1 MKRVLLTVALCVAAS
16 ASFAQK
22 KVVNEAQSIAKGS
35 NADFGE
41 ARTLIKGALENPET
55 KDDAKTW
62 YVAGFIEDQQFNT
75 ERAKQ
80 ILGQQPNEPVMY
92 EALYGI
98 LPYFQKA
105 YELDQLPNEKG
116 KVKPKYTKDIKSIL
130 SANHVYL
137 FNGGA
142 YYFDKQEYKKAYDF
156 FNQYVEIS
164 ELPMFAGTQ
173 TAEKDSTFMTVQF
186 YAAAAA
192 SLAKDSR
199 LAIAALERAKNTPYR
214 QYDVYQYLCYEY
226 GEATDLAKQIIA
238 NSGYN
243 EISLMSLSSADYSCL
258 PELVDQ
264 LLDEFKGQK
273 VSVSLPSLRVDSFSV
288 DIAKKVQQVRKSGL
302 TFAPEAGTQRLRDV
316 INKGV
321 TEEDLLAACE
331 NAFENGWSTV
341 KLYFMMGLPT
351 ETDEDLAGIADLA
364 YKVLNLYRKVTHK
377 NNGKVTVSV
386 SSFVPK
392 SHTAFQWFGQ
402 LPIEEIERK
411 QQYIKGLIN
420 DKHISYHYHDAKT
433 GRLEATFARG
443 DRRMG
448 KVLYEAW
455 KLGCKFDGWT
465 EMFDYDM
472 WMKAFDLAG
481 IDPDYYA
488 ARTRSLDEALP
499 WDHLSNGAAK
509 AYLKREW
516 QKASRAELTHDCRRL
531 PCTGCGVC
539 PNLGVS
545 IIDRKE
551 GDDHGK
557 TTFSC

>member
-62 YVAGFIEDQQFNT
+62 YVAGFIEDQQFNA

-226 GEATDLAKQIIA
+226 GEARTAQDSVMLEKTFEEGMQVFPDSAFFLNNLINTYIYSNRNEKALEMLNVAIQKNPNDANLYNVMGRVYETGLKDYANAEKNFQIALEKDPNLTDALSNIGRIYYNQGGNKLSEANMINDSKKYQEELSMAKDLFKKALPYYKKAHEAEPEKMDNMIA
-238 NSGYN
+238 LRGIYYN
-243 EISLMSLSSADYSCL
+243 LNMG
-258 PELVDQ
+258 PEL
-264 LLDEFKGQK
+264 
-273 VSVSLPSLRVDSFSV
+273 
-288 DIAKKVQQVRKSGL
+288 
-302 TFAPEAGTQRLRDV
+302 EA
-316 INKGV
+316 IEAEMNK
-321 TEEDLLAACE
+321 
-331 NAFENGWSTV
+331 
-341 KLYFMMGLPT
+341 
-351 ETDEDLAGIADLA
+351 
-364 YKVLNLYRKVTHK
+364 
-377 NNGKVTVSV
+377 
-386 SSFVPK
+386 
-392 SHTAFQWFGQ
+392 
-402 LPIEEIERK
+402 
-411 QQYIKGLIN
+411 
-420 DKHISYHYHDAKT
+420 
-433 GRLEATFARG
+433 
-443 DRRMG
+443 
-448 KVLYEAW
+448 
-455 KLGCKFDGWT
+455 
-465 EMFDYDM
+465 
-472 WMKAFDLAG
+472 
-481 IDPDYYA
+481 
-488 ARTRSLDEALP
+488 
-499 WDHLSNGAAK
+499 
-509 AYLKREW
+509 
-516 QKASRAELTHDCRRL
+516 
-531 PCTGCGVC
+531 
-539 PNLGVS
+539 
-545 IIDRKE
+545 
-551 GDDHGK
+551 
-557 TTFSC
+557 

>member
-55 KDDAKTW
+55 KDNAKTW
-62 YVAGFIEDQQFNT
+62 YVAGFIEDQQFNA

-226 GEATDLAKQIIA
+226 GEARTAQDSVMLEKTFEEGMQVFPDSAFFLNNLINTYIYSNRNEKALEMLNVAIQKNPNDANLYNVMGRVYETGLKDYANAEKNFQIALEKDPNLTDALSNIGRIYYNQGVNKLSEANMINDSKKYQEELSMAKDLFKKALPYYKKAHEAEPEKMHNMIA
-238 NSGYN
+238 LRGIYYN
-243 EISLMSLSSADYSCL
+243 LNMG
-258 PELVDQ
+258 PEL
-264 LLDEFKGQK
+264 
-273 VSVSLPSLRVDSFSV
+273 
-288 DIAKKVQQVRKSGL
+288 
-302 TFAPEAGTQRLRDV
+302 EA
-316 INKGV
+316 IEAEMNK
-321 TEEDLLAACE
+321 
-331 NAFENGWSTV
+331 
-341 KLYFMMGLPT
+341 
-351 ETDEDLAGIADLA
+351 
-364 YKVLNLYRKVTHK
+364 
-377 NNGKVTVSV
+377 
-386 SSFVPK
+386 
-392 SHTAFQWFGQ
+392 
-402 LPIEEIERK
+402 
-411 QQYIKGLIN
+411 
-420 DKHISYHYHDAKT
+420 
-433 GRLEATFARG
+433 
-443 DRRMG
+443 
-448 KVLYEAW
+448 
-455 KLGCKFDGWT
+455 
-465 EMFDYDM
+465 
-472 WMKAFDLAG
+472 
-481 IDPDYYA
+481 
-488 ARTRSLDEALP
+488 
-499 WDHLSNGAAK
+499 
-509 AYLKREW
+509 
-516 QKASRAELTHDCRRL
+516 
-531 PCTGCGVC
+531 
-539 PNLGVS
+539 
-545 IIDRKE
+545 
-551 GDDHGK
+551 
-557 TTFSC
+557 